1 MSRREFF
8 SIKAAAFFR
17 MLMKKD
23 KPSPLQSTSLARSLY
38 HGELYRKLTVHRSNA
53 SSTRG
58 TVSIVNYRCRCG
70 GKNKQEETKY
80 KRKKKMK
87 RKEND
92 AGESPMGNII
102 FLTTAIGGRPILA
115 MNFDGRPPRLYRS

>member
-1 MSRREFF
+1 MTIDFVSA
-8 SIKAAAFFR
+8 IV
-17 MLMKKD
+17 
-23 KPSPLQSTSLARSLY
+23 TS
-38 HGELYRKLTVHRSNA
+38 
-53 SSTRG
+53 RG
-58 TVSIVNYRCRCG
+58 TLPETQLFAGQFLCAALAASIVNYRCRLG
-70 GKNKQEETKY
+70 ERISEKRNEVY
-80 KRKKKMK
+80 KRKKTK